1 MVVTSKYFGY
11 NRDVVKLLTLP
22 KKYRLVK
29 NKEFRAVLAGKTRR
43 SDQLLVVHVA
53 VNGLEYAR
61 IGVSVGRV
69 QGNAAVRNR
78 IKRVIREAFRLHQ
91 HEIPC
96 GFDILVTMVKP
107 RRDGRK
113 KETSVSI
120 SGRTFSLVAMSDSLL
135 KLVGLCYKKILDS

>member
-1 MVVTSKYFGY
+1 M
-11 NRDVVKLLTLP
+11 P

-43 SDQLLVVHVA
+43 SDQLLVVHML
-53 VNGLEYAR
+53 VNGLEYTR

-96 GFDILVTMVKP
+96 GFDILVTMIKP
-107 RRDGRK
+107 RRDGPK
-113 KETSVSI
+113 KETSVPI

-135 KLVGLCYKKILDS
+135 KLIGLCHNEDPGLVRMNHCSQKNR